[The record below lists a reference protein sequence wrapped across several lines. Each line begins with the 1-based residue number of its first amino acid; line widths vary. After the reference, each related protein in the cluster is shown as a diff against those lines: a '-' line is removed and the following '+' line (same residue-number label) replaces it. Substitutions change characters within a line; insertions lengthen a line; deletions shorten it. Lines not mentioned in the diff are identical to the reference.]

1 MMGSSNFSDKDEKK
15 HDHGVAVTTQE
26 VDTGA
31 ELLTGAPIAVD
42 EAEARRI
49 RHFLSP

>member
-1 MMGSSNFSDKDEKK
+1 MRSLNFSDKDEKEK

-42 EAEARRI
+42 EAEAHRI
-49 RHFLSP
+49 RHSLSP